1 MENQSKGPGRELQ
14 RWFESEAETA
24 RGYWG
29 EGLGGAS
36 APLCQDGWEPGP
48 VSFHSLG
55 QAGPV
60 CAGSQ
65 IMAGLWFKFG
75 SSEGPP
81 S

>member
-1 MENQSKGPGRELQ
+1 MENQSKGSGREAQ

-24 RGYWG
+24 PGYWG
-29 EGLGGAS
+29 GGLGAVCTLMPRWLGTWAS
-36 APLCQDGWEPGP
+36 DFPFAGGK
-48 VSFHSLG
+48 
-55 QAGPV
+55 AGPV